1 MKITALPRFSIQCAR
16 GARKRR
22 FGGGLAA
29 RLLCGIIMRVCSR
42 CAGRALLHQ
51 NRERS
56 CDRPLYQALYRKWR
70 PQTFADVIGQ
80 QHVTD
85 TLRAQLKSGRLS
97 HAYLFTGTRGTGK
110 TTCAKILARAVNC
123 EHPVN
128 GDPCNECAAC
138 RGILDGSV
146 LDVTEIDAASNN
158 GVDNIRD
165 LRDET
170 RYTPAQ
176 VKKRVFII
184 DEVHMLSIGAFNALL
199 KTLEEP
205 PEHVLFIL
213 ATTELHKVPATI
225 LSRCQRFD
233 FRRIGAEDI
242 ARRLLQVAD
251 GEGIQLTEGAARL
264 IARLADGAMRDALS
278 MLDRAAAAGAVD
290 EQTVTAALGVLG
302 QDDGVRLAEA
312 LKAGDLAAAV
322 GLLDEYYNEGRD
334 LAAVYDQLLGLIRDA
349 LLVKTSKTDVSA
361 LISPAYSVKTLQKL
375 CDGLA
380 SSTLIA
386 WSRVIGEALDR
397 MRSAANRRVEAELCA
412 VRLCSLGA
420 EDYDTLGG
428 RVEALEEKLKNGVPV
443 QVVQGAAPARGT
455 DAPPP
460 PGDADAPPPPDDSD
474 APPWLEEEQAQAAP
488 APAAVPAAPA
498 ADYRDWPLW
507 PRLLEALAGK
517 INIGAHTNLKLSARG
532 VEEDGALVILCEDKM
547 TAILAAKEPTL
558 KVIREQAAAL
568 AGGPVKVKV
577 REAGDEPVRAKNNKV
592 DELIGRAKAFD
603 IQVKEL

>member
-1 MKITALPRFSIQCAR
+1 MKITALPRFSIEMALQAALCLERLEA
-16 GARKRR
+16 
-22 FGGGLAA
+22 GL
-29 RLLCGIIMRVCSR
+29 RPPLCGVYGPE
-42 CAGRALLHQ
+42 GRKTGKGAVQ
-51 NRERS
+51 AK
-56 CDRPLYQALYRKWR
+56 LYQALYRKWR

-80 QHVTD
+80 QHITD
-85 TLRAQLKSGRLS
+85 TLRAQLQSGRLS

-242 ARRLLQVAD
+242 ARRLLDVAV

-290 EQTVTAALGVLG
+290 EQTVTTALGVLG

-322 GLLDEYYNEGRD
+322 GLLDEYYNAGRD
-334 LAAVYDQLLGLIRDA
+334 LASVYDQMLGLIRDA
-349 LLVKTSKTDVSA
+349 LLVKTSKTDVSG

-386 WSRVIGEALDR
+386 WSRVIGDTLDR

-420 EDYDTLGG
+420 ENYDTLGG

-443 QVVQGAAPARGT
+443 QVVQGAAVPARGT

-460 PGDADAPPPPDDSD
+460 PGDEDAPPPPDDSD
-474 APPWLEEEQAQAAP
+474 APPWLGEEQGQAAP
-488 APAAVPAAPA
+488 AKQEEEAAAVPAQA
-498 ADYRDWPLW
+498 DWPHW
-507 PRLLEALAGK
+507 AKLLEALTGK
-517 INIGAHTNLKLSARG
+517 INTGAHTNLKLSARG
-532 VEEDGALVILCEDKM
+532 VEEDGGLVILCEDSI
-547 TAILAAKEPTL
+547 TAMLAKAEPTM

-568 AGGPVKVKV
+568 AGAPIKVKV
-577 REAGDEPVRAKNNKV
+577 REAGDEPVQKKNTAV

>member
-1 MKITALPRFSIQCAR
+1 MPMMPCAR
-16 GARKRR
+16 TGMAARKRE
-22 FGGGLAA
+22 GKA
-29 RLLCGIIMRVCSR
+29 
-42 CAGRALLHQ
+42 
-51 NRERS
+51 
-56 CDRPLYQALYRKWR
+56 LYQALYRKWR

-80 QHVTD
+80 QHITD
-85 TLRAQLKSGRLS
+85 TLRAQMQSGRLS

-123 EHPVN
+123 ERPVG

-184 DEVHMLSIGAFNALL
+184 DEVHMLSVGAFNALL

-242 ARRLLQVAD
+242 ARRLLDVAAN
-251 GEGIQLTEGAARL
+251 EGIALTEGAARL

-278 MLDRAAAAGAVD
+278 MLDRAAAAGEVD
-290 EQTVTAALGVLG
+290 EQGVTAALGVMG
-302 QDDGVRLAEA
+302 QDDSLRLAGA
-312 LKAGDLAAAV
+312 LAAGDLAAAV
-322 GLLDEYYNEGRD
+322 GLLEEYYNAGRD
-334 LAAVYDQLLGLIRDA
+334 LAAVYDQMLGLIRDA
-349 LLVKTSKTDVSA
+349 LLVKTSRTDVSA
-361 LISPAYSVKTLQKL
+361 LISPAYSVKSLQKL
-375 CDGLA
+375 CETVA
-380 SSTLIA
+380 SSTLLA
-386 WSRVIGEALDR
+386 WSRAIGEALDR

-428 RVEALEEKLKNGVPV
+428 RVEALEQTLKNGVPV
-443 QVVQGAAPARGT
+443 QTVQVVQAAPAAAADET
-455 DAPPP
+455 PPP
-460 PGDADAPPPPDDSD
+460 PSDADAPPPPSD
-474 APPWLEEEQAQAAP
+474 ADAPAWVEDEAPPAPP
-488 APAAVPAAPA
+488 APAAVWQHWAA
-498 ADYRDWPLW
+498 
-507 PRLLEALAGK
+507 LLEALTGK
-517 INIGAHTNLKLSARG
+517 INTGAHTNLKLSAKG
-532 VEEDGALVILCEDKM
+532 VKEDGALVLLCEDGI
-547 TAILAAKEPTL
+547 TAMLAKAEPTM

-568 AGGPVKVKV
+568 EGAPLKIKV
-577 REAGDEPVRAKNNKV
+577 READELPAAPKNTAVDALRDRAKQ
-592 DELIGRAKAFD
+592 FD
-603 IQVKEL
+603 IPVKQL

>member
-1 MKITALPRFSIQCAR
+1 M
-16 GARKRR
+16 
-22 FGGGLAA
+22 
-29 RLLCGIIMRVCSR
+29 
-42 CAGRALLHQ
+42 
-51 NRERS
+51 
-56 CDRPLYQALYRKWR
+56 YQALYRKWR

-80 QHVTD
+80 QHITD
-85 TLRAQLKSGRLS
+85 TLRTQLQSGRLS

-138 RGILDGSV
+138 KGILDGSV

-242 ARRLLQVAD
+242 ARRLLDVATS
-251 GEGIQLTEGAARL
+251 EGISLTENAARL

-278 MLDRAAAAGAVD
+278 MLDRAAVAGAVD
-290 EQTVTAALGVLG
+290 EQTVTSALGVMG
-302 QDDGVRLAEA
+302 QEDGVHLAEY

-322 GLLDEYYNEGRD
+322 GLIDEYYNAGRD
-334 LAAVYDQLLGLIRDA
+334 LASVYDQMLGLIRDA
-349 LLVKTSKTDVSA
+349 LLIKTSKTDVSA
-361 LISPAYSVKTLQKL
+361 MISPAYSVKTLQKL

-380 SSTLIA
+380 ASTLIA
-386 WSRVIGEALDR
+386 WSRVIGDTLDR
-397 MRSAANRRVEAELCA
+397 MRNAANRRIEAELCA

-420 EDYDTLGG
+420 DSYDTLGG

-443 QVVQGAAPARGT
+443 QVVPSTPAAAPRG
-455 DAPPP
+455 AEEPPP
-460 PGDADAPPPPDDSD
+460 PGDMDAPPPPDDSD
-474 APPWLEEEQAQAAP
+474 APLWAEPSAPQDASPKQEQQP
-488 APAAVPAAPA
+488 APQAK
-498 ADYRDWPLW
+498 DWPHWL
-507 PRLLEALAGK
+507 RLLEGLTGK
-517 INIGAHTNLKLSARG
+517 INTGAHTNLKLSAKG
-532 VEEDGALVILCEDKM
+532 IEEDGALVILCEDEITVMLVK
-547 TAILAAKEPTL
+547 AEPTM

-568 AGGPVKVKV
+568 QGAPIKVKV
-577 REAGDEPVRAKNNKV
+577 REQSEAPVKTRNRKLDALVDRAK
-592 DELIGRAKAFD
+592 ELD
-603 IQVKEL
+603 IEVKKL

>member
-1 MKITALPRFSIQCAR
+1 M
-16 GARKRR
+16 
-22 FGGGLAA
+22 
-29 RLLCGIIMRVCSR
+29 
-42 CAGRALLHQ
+42 
-51 NRERS
+51 
-56 CDRPLYQALYRKWR
+56 YQALYRKWR

-80 QHVTD
+80 QHITD
-85 TLRAQLKSGRLS
+85 TLRAQLQSGRLS

-242 ARRLLQVAD
+242 ARRLLDVAA

-322 GLLDEYYNEGRD
+322 GLLDEYYNAGRD
-334 LAAVYDQLLGLIRDA
+334 LASVYDQMLGLIRDA
-349 LLVKTSKTDVSA
+349 LLVKTSKTDVSG

-380 SSTLIA
+380 ASTLIA
-386 WSRVIGEALDR
+386 WSRVIGDALDR

-420 EDYDTLGG
+420 ENYDTLGG

-443 QVVQGAAPARGT
+443 QVVQGTAAPARGT

-460 PGDADAPPPPDDSD
+460 PGDEDAPPPPDDSD
-474 APPWLEEEQAQAAP
+474 APPWLGEEQGQAAP
-488 APAAVPAAPA
+488 AAPA
-498 ADYRDWPLW
+498 KQEPADTASALADWPHW
-507 PRLLEALAGK
+507 AKLLEALTGK
-517 INIGAHTNLKLSARG
+517 INTGAHTNLKLSAKG
-532 VEEDGALVILCEDKM
+532 VLEDGALVILCEDGI
-547 TAILAAKEPTL
+547 TAMLAKAEPTM

-568 AGGPVKVKV
+568 AGAPIKIKV
-577 REAGDEPVRAKNNKV
+577 REAGDEPVQKKNTAV

>member
-1 MKITALPRFSIQCAR
+1 MKITALPRFSIEMALQAALCLERLEA
-16 GARKRR
+16 
-22 FGGGLAA
+22 GL
-29 RLLCGIIMRVCSR
+29 RPPLCGVYGPE
-42 CAGRALLHQ
+42 GRKTGKGAVQ
-51 NRERS
+51 AK
-56 CDRPLYQALYRKWR
+56 LYQALYRKWR

-80 QHVTD
+80 QHITD
-85 TLRAQLKSGRLS
+85 TLRAQLQSGRLS

-242 ARRLLQVAD
+242 ARRLLDVAA
-251 GEGIQLTEGAARL
+251 GEGIQLAEGAARL

-290 EQTVTAALGVLG
+290 EQTVTTALGVLG

-322 GLLDEYYNEGRD
+322 GLLDEYYNAGRD
-334 LAAVYDQLLGLIRDA
+334 LASVYDQMLGLIRDA
-349 LLVKTSKTDVSA
+349 LLVKTSKTDVSG

-386 WSRVIGEALDR
+386 WSRVIGDALDR

-420 EDYDTLGG
+420 ENYDTLGG

-443 QVVQGAAPARGT
+443 QVVQGAAVPARGT

-460 PGDADAPPPPDDSD
+460 PGDEDAPPPPDDSD
-474 APPWLEEEQAQAAP
+474 APPWLGEEQGQAAP
-488 APAAVPAAPA
+488 AKQEEPAAAVPTQA
-498 ADYRDWPLW
+498 DWPHW
-507 PRLLEALAGK
+507 AKLLEALTGK
-517 INIGAHTNLKLSARG
+517 INTGAHTNLKLSARG
-532 VEEDGALVILCEDKM
+532 VEEDGGLVILCEDSI
-547 TAILAAKEPTL
+547 TAMLAKAEPTM

-568 AGGPVKVKV
+568 AGAPIKVKV
-577 REAGDEPVRAKNNKV
+577 REAGDEPVQKKNTAV

>member
-1 MKITALPRFSIQCAR
+1 M
-16 GARKRR
+16 
-22 FGGGLAA
+22 
-29 RLLCGIIMRVCSR
+29 
-42 CAGRALLHQ
+42 
-51 NRERS
+51 
-56 CDRPLYQALYRKWR
+56 YQALYRKWR

-85 TLRAQLKSGRLS
+85 TLRAQLQSGRLS

-242 ARRLLQVAD
+242 ARRLLDVAA
-251 GEGIQLTEGAARL
+251 GEGIELTEGAARL

-290 EQTVTAALGVLG
+290 EETVTAALGV
-302 QDDGVRLAEA
+302 
-312 LKAGDLAAAV
+312 
-322 GLLDEYYNEGRD
+322 
-334 LAAVYDQLLGLIRDA
+334 
-349 LLVKTSKTDVSA
+349 
-361 LISPAYSVKTLQKL
+361 
-375 CDGLA
+375 
-380 SSTLIA
+380 
-386 WSRVIGEALDR
+386 
-397 MRSAANRRVEAELCA
+397 
-412 VRLCSLGA
+412 
-420 EDYDTLGG
+420 
-428 RVEALEEKLKNGVPV
+428 
-443 QVVQGAAPARGT
+443 
-455 DAPPP
+455 
-460 PGDADAPPPPDDSD
+460 
-474 APPWLEEEQAQAAP
+474 
-488 APAAVPAAPA
+488 
-498 ADYRDWPLW
+498 
-507 PRLLEALAGK
+507 
-517 INIGAHTNLKLSARG
+517 
-532 VEEDGALVILCEDKM
+532 
-547 TAILAAKEPTL
+547 
-558 KVIREQAAAL
+558 
-568 AGGPVKVKV
+568 
-577 REAGDEPVRAKNNKV
+577 
-592 DELIGRAKAFD
+592 
-603 IQVKEL
+603 

>member
-1 MKITALPRFSIQCAR
+1 M
-16 GARKRR
+16 
-22 FGGGLAA
+22 
-29 RLLCGIIMRVCSR
+29 
-42 CAGRALLHQ
+42 
-51 NRERS
+51 
-56 CDRPLYQALYRKWR
+56 YQALYRKWR

-80 QHVTD
+80 QHITD
-85 TLRAQLKSGRLS
+85 TLRAQMQSGRLS

-184 DEVHMLSIGAFNALL
+184 DEVHMLSVGAFNALL

-242 ARRLLQVAD
+242 ARRLLDVAAN
-251 GEGIQLTEGAARL
+251 EGISLTEGAARL

-278 MLDRAAAAGAVD
+278 MLDRAAAAGEVD
-290 EQTVTAALGVLG
+290 EQGVTAALGVMG
-302 QDDGVRLAEA
+302 QDDSLRLAGA
-312 LKAGDLAAAV
+312 LGAGDLVAAV
-322 GLLDEYYNEGRD
+322 GLLEEYYNAGRD
-334 LAAVYDQLLGLIRDA
+334 LASVYDQMLGLIRDA

-361 LISPAYSVKTLQKL
+361 LISPAYSVKSLQKL
-375 CDGLA
+375 CETVA
-380 SSTLIA
+380 SSTLLA
-386 WSRVIGEALDR
+386 WSRVIGESLDR

-420 EDYDTLGG
+420 DDYDTLGG
-428 RVEALEEKLKNGVPV
+428 RVEALEQKMKNGVPV
-443 QVVQGAAPARGT
+443 QTVQAAPVVQAAPAPT
-455 DAPPP
+455 DDAPPP
-460 PGDADAPPPPDDSD
+460 PDDADAPPPPDDAD
-474 APPWLEEEQAQAAP
+474 APAWVEDEAPPQQAAP
-488 APAAVPAAPA
+488 APVAVWQHWAA
-498 ADYRDWPLW
+498 
-507 PRLLEALAGK
+507 LLERLTGK
-517 INIGAHTNLKLSARG
+517 INTGAHTNLKLSARG
-532 VEEDGALVILCEDKM
+532 IKEDGALVILCEDGI
-547 TAILAAKEPTL
+547 TAMLAKAEATMKA
-558 KVIREQAAAL
+558 IREHAAAL
-568 AGGPVKVKV
+568 EGAPIKVKV
-577 REAGDEPVRAKNNKV
+577 RETDELPAAPKNSAVDALRDRAKQ
-592 DELIGRAKAFD
+592 FD
-603 IQVKEL
+603 IPVKEL

>member
-1 MKITALPRFSIQCAR
+1 MARIFETKSCHAGTVCKQTGIEWRTKSAR
-16 GARKRR
+16 GVLRRAYARLFILLR
-22 FGGGLAA
+22 GGFSFVSGFIPQMAAADVCGCDWAAAYYGHAA
-29 RLLCGIIMRVCSR
+29 RAAAVRTFEPCISVYRHARHRQDHLCEDP
-42 CAGRALLHQ
+42 RA
-51 NRERS
+51 RS
-56 CDRPLYQALYRKWR
+56 Q
-70 PQTFADVIGQ
+70 
-80 QHVTD
+80 
-85 TLRAQLKSGRLS
+85 LRASGERRS
-97 HAYLFTGTRGTGK
+97 VQR
-110 TTCAKILARAVNC
+110 V
-123 EHPVN
+123 
-128 GDPCNECAAC
+128 CAAC

-176 VKKRVFII
+176 VRKRVFII

-242 ARRLLQVAD
+242 SRRLLDVAA
-251 GEGIQLTEGAARL
+251 GEGIALTEGAARL

-290 EQTVTAALGVLG
+290 EKTVTAALGVMG
-302 QDDGVRLAEA
+302 QDDGIRLAEH
-312 LKAGDLAAAV
+312 LKTGDLAAAV
-322 GLLDEYYNEGRD
+322 GLLDEYYNAGRD
-334 LAAVYDQLLGLIRDA
+334 LASVYDQMLGLIRDA

-361 LISPAYSVKTLQKL
+361 LISPAYSVKTLQAL

-386 WSRVIGEALDR
+386 WSRIISDSLDH
-397 MRSAANRRVEAELCA
+397 MRTAANRRVEAELCA

-420 EDYDTLGG
+420 DSYDTLGG

-443 QVVQGAAPARGT
+443 QMVPAAAAQQAGDVPLPPSDD
-455 DAPPP
+455 DAPPL
-460 PGDADAPPPPDDSD
+460 PGDEDAPDW
-474 APPWLEEEQAQAAP
+474 AREEDGTAEDTPKQE
-488 APAAVPAAPA
+488 VT
-498 ADYRDWPLW
+498 LW
-507 PRLLEALAGK
+507 SQWQPLLEALTGK
-517 INIGAHTNLKLSARG
+517 INIGAHTNIKLSAKG
-532 VEEDGALVILCEDKM
+532 VLEDNALVILCEDKM
-547 TAILAAKEPTL
+547 TAILAAKEPTIS
-558 KVIREQAAAL
+558 VIRG
-568 AGGPVKVKV
+568 AGGQAE
-577 REAGDEPVRAKNNKV
+577 RCTHQGQGARS
-592 DELIGRAKAFD
+592 GRGACCEKK
-603 IQVKEL
+603 ISQSMN